1 MVVGHMQVVVSI
13 EFHLHANSLFS
24 EFRVAT
30 VDEISLFNGI
40 SPPQPMVAIIAN
52 CDVILCVFQP

>member
-1 MVVGHMQVVVSI
+1 MQVVVSI
-13 EFHLHANSLFS
+13 EFYLHANSLFS

-30 VDEISLFNGI
+30 VDEISLVSGV
-40 SPPQPMVAIIAN
+40 SLPKPMVAILAN